1 MAVACMSTSLRYFD
15 TALASIHSR
24 LAAGWSLL
32 IRCIPR
38 TRRSSQ
44 GHMRVHWRFFV
55 RFAYLDVR
63 PAVSLTKL
71 YSSPYSLPT

>member
-1 MAVACMSTSLRYFD
+1 LELIDQVH
-15 TALASIHSR
+15 TAHATKLS
-24 LAAGWSLL
+24 GN
-32 IRCIPR
+32 
-38 TRRSSQ
+38 
-44 GHMRVHWRFFV
+44 MRVHWRFFV